1 MRYIYNDIYLVHIRE
16 QLRYNSKL
24 LFKFKETD
32 KIVLLLCSKEK
43 NILDKVFVVVNLQ
56 RTTTIAINNNTE
68 TQIEALIKSEIL
80 LLLNKIICSDWL
92 EQIKLNFNV

>member
-43 NILDKVFVVVNLQ
+43 KNILDKIFVVVNLQ

-80 LLLNKIICSDWL
+80 LLLN
-92 EQIKLNFNV
+92 

>member
-32 KIVLLLCSKEK
+32 KILYFVRKKK